1 MNSIYA
7 SGKTKQE
14 IWPDFVAHFKSSS
27 TAASYRA
34 DIDEIMNLFQK
45 DFLKLT
51 RKDVQD
57 YYVLLQNKVSEKKLQ
72 PITVSKKIKEAH
84 SFADYILQNKEKYGV
99 KKTYRDEFVPYLK
112 LVAKQEP
119 FVNSVPVEDIDK
131 LFLAA
136 KDDKMAYAV
145 LALLHRT
152 GLSSTEIVNLKID
165 HLGIYDDGA
174 YAFIENRK
182 EYCFVPEDV
191 LIILYS
197 YLEEKEKT
205 EYLFTNRRGNPLNTM
220 FISRLMKKYTL
231 QAGIP
236 SYSAENIRNTC
247 AVTMFAYGAT
257 PKQVAKQM
265 GVTQIQ
271 IKRYQNL
278 SYRENLLKEANSLVR
293 LKITPPQDN

>member
-7 SGKTKQE
+7 SEKLRQE
-14 IWPDFVAHFKSSS
+14 IWPDFIAHFKSGS
-27 TAASYRA
+27 TVASYRT

-51 RKDVQD
+51 KNDVQE
-57 YYVLLQNKVSEKKLQ
+57 YYTYLQNKVSEQKLQ
-72 PITVSKKIKEAH
+72 PITVSKKMKEAH
-84 SFADYILQNKEKYGV
+84 SLADYILQNREKYSV
-99 KKTYRDEFVPYLK
+99 KKTYKDEFAPYLK

-119 FVNSVPVEDIDK
+119 FVNAVPVEHMDK

-136 KDDKMAYAV
+136 QNDKMAYAV
-145 LALLHRT
+145 LALLHRV
-152 GLSSTEIVNLKID
+152 GLSSTEIVNLKMD
-165 HLGIYDDGA
+165 NMGIYDDGA
-174 YAFIENRK
+174 YAFIESRK

-191 LIILYS
+191 LEIMQS
-197 YLEEKEKT
+197 YIEERADT
-205 EYLFTNRRGNPLNTM
+205 EYLFSNRRGNQLNTM

-247 AVTMFAYGAT
+247 GVTMFAYGAT
-257 PKQVAKQM
+257 AKQVARQM
-265 GVTQIQ
+265 GVTKIQ

-278 SYRENLLKEANSLVR
+278 SYRENLLKEANSLVK
-293 LKITPPQDN
+293 LKITPPQKS